1 MKTEK
6 LKIPSCETFPV
17 RKCFILNSKCPK
29 IRGSYSALRYCF
41 TIIELL
47 VVIAIISILAAMLLP
62 ALNMAKSTA
71 KRIVC
76 VGNLKQC
83 MMAIISYA
91 DDNKGAVLGQ
101 TTSGAGWAGLLG
113 ESYIPGSSTYDGA
126 TPDNRIF
133 RCPSEPGHGQTDNH
147 GKTVGFRSNED
158 YGMNEFVWG
167 FYWSN
172 AYYYTKILSQV
183 ARPSN
188 RGLLFDC
195 DHFSM
200 NPASTNTL
208 YQAEARHSGSA
219 NAGFIDGHVENFRYV
234 QLPSQSR
241 CSSTMTTAIQ
251 KDNTLFPVSLFPY

>member
-1 MKTEK
+1 MEK
-6 LKIPSCETFPV
+6 EILKHRCEARRNPICKSFV
-17 RKCFILNSKCPK
+17 IEV
-29 IRGSYSALRYCF
+29 F
-41 TIIELL
+41 TLIELL
-47 VVIAIISILAAMLLP
+47 VVIAIIAILAAMLLP
-62 ALNMAKSTA
+62 ALNKAKLSA
-71 KRIVC
+71 KQSVC

-83 MMAIISYA
+83 LMAITSYA
-91 DDNKGAVLGQ
+91 DDNKPGIVVGQ
-101 TTSGAGWAGLLG
+101 STSGSGWVGFM
-113 ESYIPGSSTYDGA
+113 SDYIPGGNTYAGA
-126 TPDNRIF
+126 TSDSRIF
-133 RCPSEPGHGQTDNH
+133 RCPAEPSHGQTDSH
-147 GKTVGFRSNED
+147 GSATGFRSNED
-158 YGMNEFVWG
+158 YGMNEYVWG